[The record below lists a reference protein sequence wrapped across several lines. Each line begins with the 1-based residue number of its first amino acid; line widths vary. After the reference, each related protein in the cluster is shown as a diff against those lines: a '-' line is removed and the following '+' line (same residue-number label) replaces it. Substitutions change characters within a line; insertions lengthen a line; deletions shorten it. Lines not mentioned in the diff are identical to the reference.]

1 MQYTRLEFYAM
12 KRGIRFESWP
22 YWLAVAGVV
31 AAYLVFG
38 WLLIGGQ

>member
-1 MQYTRLEFYAM
+1 MHYNPVEFYAM
-12 KRGIRFESWP
+12 KHGINYRACP

-38 WLLIGGQ
+38 WLLIGG